1 MNAILVRQFGGTEV
15 LTIEDLPDP
24 APGPA
29 DVLVQVKAVG
39 VNPVDTYVRSGTYAV
54 KPDLP
59 YIPGSDAAGVVEA
72 TGTFVSGFKPG
83 DRVYLTGTTRG
94 RAQGA
99 YASMATCHASQ
110 VHRLPERLTFAQG
123 AAIGVPY
130 GTAHRAL
137 FGRARARQGET
148 VLVHGASGGVG
159 VAAVQI
165 ARAAGMTVIGTAG
178 TDEGLALV
186 GAQGARHAVDHRKPG
201 CVEEIRALTG
211 GRGVDVIIEMLAN
224 VNLEKDLGLL
234 APFGRIVVVGNR
246 GRIEIDPRMAMR
258 VDAAILGM
266 VLWNVSAAELEE
278 IHAALIDGFERGTL
292 SPVVGR
298 ELPLGEAPRA
308 HELVM
313 APGARG
319 KIVLIP

>member
-1 MNAILVRQFGGTEV
+1 MNAIIVRQFGGPEV
-15 LTIEDLPDP
+15 LTLEDLPDLS
-24 APGPA
+24 PGPS
-29 DVLVQVKAVG
+29 DVLVRIRAAG
-39 VNPVDTYVRSGTYAV
+39 VNPVDTYVRTGTYAV

-59 YIPGSDAAGVVEA
+59 YIPGQDAAGVVEA
-72 TGTFVSGFKPG
+72 AGRLVSGSKPG
-83 DRVYLTGTTRG
+83 DRVYITGTTRG
-94 RAQGA
+94 HAQGA
-99 YASMATCHASQ
+99 CASMALCRPSQ

-165 ARAAGMTVIGTAG
+165 ARTAGMTVIGTAG
-178 TDEGLALV
+178 TDEGLGLV
-186 GAQGARHAVDHRKPG
+186 VAQGARHAVDHRKPG
-201 CVEEIRALTG
+201 YVEEIRALTG

-258 VDAAILGM
+258 IDASILGM
-266 VLWNVSAAELEE
+266 VLWNVSAPELEE
-278 IHAALIDGFERGTL
+278 IHAALADGFEHGTL

-308 HELVM
+308 HELVL
-313 APGARG
+313 APGAKG
-319 KIVLIP
+319 KIVLVP